1 MATAAAA
8 PHEGGAF
15 SAELST
21 PRVMPVSLALART
34 GRQIIAR
41 RRGLDVDDCHPSEQ
55 QRHELLMGA
64 TDDIVA
70 PRGSRA
76 ERRRQRTGVYST
88 PAPPRADK
96 HLPEP
101 KARREGEAVVAAFPL
116 RLESDIKILETDD
129 PKLAAELRNLEPR
142 PMLPQLEPE
151 PKPKKK
157 GRAYKAVQPWR
168 RSRPPNARREGA
180 GGAEGAQQRAPAV
193 RSGRARQPP
202 RIVTERELQETA
214 EQRRQQQQGREEE
227 KRLFHRSGALP
238 GQPHLLDQIARPFA
252 EQPAATAAAA
262 SSPQP
267 HGSAAAV
274 DQKVEANTQ
283 RARAAAQ
290 AARRQA
296 ADISAQRRRRL
307 RRGAGNSQK
316 HRGRDVDVEE
326 RAARLMG
333 VGVDATLTPR
343 QKVLVG
349 GGGGGGA
356 RSWPG
361 QATGSQ
367 APHPP
372 GATAKVGGAGPTA
385 QVVTASGRPQQRQS
399 QSARV
404 FVPALYTSK
413 VQVCFRCGR
422 AGHSAAECEHT
433 ARGGGR
439 VSAAVSLHVCGMF

>member
-1 MATAAAA
+1 MATAAA

-70 PRGSRA
+70 PRGSPA

-129 PKLAAELRNLEPR
+129 PKLATELRNLEPR

-202 RIVTERELQETA
+202 RIITERELQETA

-238 GQPHLLDQIARPFA
+238 GQPHLVDQIARRPFA
-252 EQPAATAAAA
+252 EQPAAAATAAA

-274 DQKVEANTQ
+274 DQRVEANTQ

-307 RRGAGNSQK
+307 RRGAGTSQK

-343 QKVLVG
+343 QKALVG
-349 GGGGGGA
+349 GGGGA
-356 RSWPG
+356 RDWPG

-372 GATAKVGGAGPTA
+372 GATAKVGGAGAAA

-404 FVPALYTSK
+404 FVPPLYTSK

-439 VSAAVSLHVCGMF
+439 VSAAVSLHVCGLF